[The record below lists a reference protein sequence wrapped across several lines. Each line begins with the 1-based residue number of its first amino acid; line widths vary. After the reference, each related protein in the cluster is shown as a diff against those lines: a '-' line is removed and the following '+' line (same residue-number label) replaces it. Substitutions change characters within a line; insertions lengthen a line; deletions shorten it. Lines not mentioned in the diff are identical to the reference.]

1 MPRSSDWVQLL
12 FKGCI
17 QWSFWLSL
25 LQVNFWPL
33 GVTSIKFLVTLSEE
47 NKGNVVSS
55 LRNVQRTVWRI
66 CMLILAWKGLIES
79 RVYLRDAFQRGN
91 MIKESLTYQQNIVW
105 RHLQW
110 GALRE
115 QPLHHSWLSCPVCHK
130 GSPTQHPQS
139 ADTPVEERKSWDQ

>member
-139 ADTPVEERKSWDQ
+139 ADIPVEERKSSDQ